1 MSATPAYPVRAPQW
15 SVAYQGVNI
24 SGEIAPM
31 VRRITYVDRLS
42 AASGEVE
49 VEVEDREHR
58 WQGPWYPALGD
69 VMNVMIGYQGE
80 PMLPC
85 GDFEL
90 DDLELAGPPD
100 VFRMRALAAY
110 VTPAMRTANSVGYEN
125 QTLLGIAAEIAGKY
139 GLGMVSAPEI
149 EDVAFARVTQD
160 HETDL
165 AFLKR
170 LAIEHGYDF
179 TVRGAAMVFF
189 AVAAL
194 EASPPAATVVRPDA
208 ERFEFRNRTR
218 KIYSG
223 AQVAYFDPAAKQLIT
238 AAAAPNTPAPTGD
251 TLKIVTRCENAAQAA
266 LKAGAALHRHNML
279 FTTAR
284 LVLPGA
290 PILAAGTAIL
300 LSGWGTLDGT
310 YLIEV
315 ARHELSRGR
324 GFTTAIEAR
333 RLA

>member
-1 MSATPAYPVRAPQW
+1 MSAAAAYPVRAPRW
-15 SVAYQGVNI
+15 SIAYQGVNI

-31 VRRITYVDRLS
+31 VRRIAYVDRLS
-42 AASGEVE
+42 DASGEIE
-49 VEVEDREHR
+49 VEVEDREQR

-69 VMNVMIGYQGE
+69 VMNVMIGYRGE

-110 VTPAMRTANSVGYEN
+110 ITPAMRTANSAGYEN
-125 QTLLGIAAEIAGKY
+125 QTLLEIAAAIAGKY
-139 GLGMVSAPEI
+139 GLAILSAPEV
-149 EDVAFARVTQD
+149 EDLAFARVTQD
-160 HETDL
+160 HESDL

-189 AVAAL
+189 AIAAL
-194 EASPPAATVVRPDA
+194 EAAPPAATIVRSDT
-208 ERFEFRNRTR
+208 ERFDFRNRTR
-218 KIYSG
+218 RTYNG
-223 AQVAYFDPAAKQLIT
+223 AQVAYFDPASKQLIT
-238 AAAAPNTPAPTGD
+238 ASAAAATPTPAGD
-251 TLKIVTRCENAAQAA
+251 TLKIVTRCEDAAQAA
-266 LKAGAALHRHNML
+266 LKAAAALHRHNML
-279 FTTAR
+279 FTTASI
-284 LVLPGA
+284 VLPGA
-290 PILAAGTAIL
+290 PILAAGGAVL

-315 ARHELSRGR
+315 ARHELSRGS
-324 GFTTAIEAR
+324 GYTTAIEAR
-333 RLA
+333 RLG

>member
-1 MSATPAYPVRAPQW
+1 MSAAPAHPVRAPQW
-15 SVAYQGVNI
+15 SIAYQGVNI

-31 VRRITYVDRLS
+31 VRRIAYVDRLS
-42 AASGEVE
+42 DAAGEIE
-49 VEVEDREHR
+49 LEVEDREHR

-69 VMNVMIGYQGE
+69 VMNVNIGYQGE
-80 PMLPC
+80 PMLSC

-110 VTPAMRTANSVGYEN
+110 ITPAMRTANSAGFEN
-125 QTLLGIAAEIAGKY
+125 QTLLEIAAEIAGKY
-139 GLGMVSAPEI
+139 SLAIVSAPDLEA
-149 EDVAFARVTQD
+149 VAFSRVTQD

-165 AFLKR
+165 GFLKR

-189 AVAAL
+189 AIAAL
-194 EASPPAATVVRPDA
+194 ETAPPAATVVRSDT
-208 ERFEFRNRTR
+208 ERFDFRNRTR
-218 KIYSG
+218 KIYRG
-223 AQVAYFDPAAKQLIT
+223 AQVAYFDPATKQLIT
-238 AAAAPNTPAPTGD
+238 AVAAPGAPAPIGD

-266 LKAGAALHRHNML
+266 LKANAAFHRHNML
-279 FTTAR
+279 FTTVS

-290 PILAAGTAIL
+290 PILAAGSALL
-300 LSGWGTLDGT
+300 LSGWGAFDGT

-324 GFTTAIEAR
+324 GYTTAIEAR
-333 RLA
+333 RLG